1 MNAGI
6 RSALLVNVSRKGANA
21 RTPIARITVV
31 TIDDVA
37 IAIVEITSP
46 SSLFAFTFALSIALI
61 AQGSLRLTILPVTK
75 ERYVP
80 PAPSM
85 GV

>member
-1 MNAGI
+1 MK
-6 RSALLVNVSRKGANA
+6 VSRKGAKAITPTA
-21 RTPIARITVV
+21 RTAVV
-31 TIDDVA
+31 TIADVA

-46 SSLFAFTFALSIALI
+46 SSEVAFTYAFSIALM
-61 AQGSLRLTILPVTK
+61 AQGSLRLTMLPVTN

-80 PAPSM
+80 PAPSI